1 MKTSEGRLHPFAA
14 VLVSLQIVKGLIV
27 PLIVIFLSKHSRS
40 GSGTPLYF
48 QVGWSLAALVGSIVW
63 GFLSWR
69 RFRYEVSEEQL
80 KVTQGVFVQKKT
92 FIPLER
98 IQSVDVTE
106 GVLHR
111 LFGLVRVEVQTAG
124 GQKPEAVFSALA
136 RGDAARLR
144 SMLEPGKAS
153 QGQGQGQGQG
163 EPGGVPVRSEPSKLR
178 LTYKLPVGS
187 LFVAALTTGGFGV
200 SVSLLAAAMGKL
212 DELFPDFQVYRYLWN
227 ALDAAMIPLFV
238 LGILLVTWMI
248 SAIASVLKFA
258 NFTITRKE
266 NKLLLTRGLLE
277 RRQVTVPL
285 RRIQAIRIVEE
296 PLWQLFGYS
305 ALYAE
310 TVGYGAQKREN
321 AHLFPLLRNREI
333 GEFVKRMTPQFE
345 VPASLKHHALPRRAL
360 WCYALPAP
368 LVLALAA
375 AAAGLITSW
384 AYVGLLLCPLV
395 MIWQWWRYRS
405 AGWSRE
411 GRMLVL
417 RFRRLAKTTA
427 VIPLSRVQSVSVE
440 IGPLQRRLGLSTL
453 QIAVASGRR
462 GAFFRL
468 AGLPEQEA
476 RKLARWYMD
485 RNKR

>member
-1 MKTSEGRLHPFAA
+1 MKTSKGRLHPFAA
-14 VLVSLQIVKGLIV
+14 ILVSLQIVKGLIV
-27 PLIVIFLSKHSRS
+27 PLIVILLSKHSRS
-40 GSGTPLYF
+40 GSDGPLYF
-48 QVGWSLAALVGSIVW
+48 QVGWSLVALVGSIVW
-63 GFLSWR
+63 GLLYWR
-69 RFRYEVSEEQL
+69 WFRYEVSDEQL

-124 GQKPEAVFSALA
+124 GRKPEAVFPALA
-136 RGDAARLR
+136 RGDASRLR
-144 SMLEPGKAS
+144 SMLEPGKAPHR
-153 QGQGQGQGQG
+153 QGQ
-163 EPGGVPVRSEPSKLR
+163 PGGVPAGNEPPKLR
-178 LTYKLPVGS
+178 LTYKLPAGS

-200 SVSLLAAAMGKL
+200 SVSLLTAAMSKL
-212 DELFPDFQVYRYLWN
+212 DELFPDFHVYRYLWN
-227 ALDAAMIPLFV
+227 ALDAAMIPLFA
-238 LGILLVTWMI
+238 LGILLLAWMI
-248 SAIASVLKFA
+248 STIASILKFA

-285 RRIQAIRIVEE
+285 RRIQAVRIVEE

-305 ALYAE
+305 AIYAE
-310 TVGYGAQKREN
+310 TVGYGAQKGEN

-368 LVLALAA
+368 LVLALASV
-375 AAAGLITSW
+375 AAGFIAPW
-384 AYVGLLLCPLV
+384 AYAGLLLCPLV

-417 RFRRLAKTTA
+417 RFRRLAKTTV

-440 IGPLQRRLGLSTL
+440 IGPLQSRLGLSTL
-453 QIAVASGRR
+453 RIAVASGGR

-476 RKLARWYMD
+476 RELARWYMD

>member
-1 MKTSEGRLHPFAA
+1 MKTSKGRLHPFAA
-14 VLVSLQIVKGLIV
+14 VLVSLQIAKGLIV
-27 PLIVIFLSKHSRS
+27 PLLVILLSEHSRS
-40 GSGTPLYF
+40 DPGAPFYF
-48 QVGWSLAALVGSIVW
+48 QIGWSLVALTGSIVW

-69 RFRYEVSEEQL
+69 RFRYDVSDGQL
-80 KVTQGVFVQKKT
+80 KVTQGIFVQKKS

-98 IQSVDVTE
+98 IQSVDLTE

-136 RGDAARLR
+136 RGEAARLR
-144 SMLEPGKAS
+144 SMLEPGKAL
-153 QGQGQGQGQG
+153 QGQ
-163 EPGGVPVRSEPSKLR
+163 PGAVPAGSEPPKLR

-200 SVSLLAAAMGKL
+200 SVSLLVAAMSKL

-227 ALDAAMIPLFV
+227 ALDAAMIPLFAS
-238 LGILLVTWMI
+238 GILLAAWMI
-248 SAIASVLKFA
+248 STIASVLRFA

-296 PLWQLFGYS
+296 PLWQLFGCS
-305 ALYAE
+305 AIYAE
-310 TVGYGAQKREN
+310 TVGYGAQKGEN
-321 AHLFPLLRNREI
+321 AYLFPLLRHREI

-345 VPASLKHHALPRRAL
+345 IPAALKYHALPRRAL

-375 AAAGLITSW
+375 VAAGLIAPW
-384 AYVGLLLCPLV
+384 AYAGLLLCPLV
-395 MIWQWWRYRS
+395 MAWQWWRYRS

-453 QIAVASGRR
+453 AIAVASSGH
-462 GAFFRL
+462 GAFFRV

-476 RKLARWYMD
+476 RELVRWYMD

>member
-1 MKTSEGRLHPFAA
+1 MKTSSMKTSSGRLHPFAA

-27 PLIVIFLSKHSRS
+27 PLLVILLSKHSH
-40 GSGTPLYF
+40 SGTGAPIYF
-48 QVGWSLAALVGSIVW
+48 QVGWSLVALAGSIVW

-69 RFRYEVSEEQL
+69 RFRYEVSDGQL
-80 KVTQGVFVQKKT
+80 KVIQGVFVQKKS

-98 IQSVDVTE
+98 IQSVDLTE

-124 GQKPEAVFSALA
+124 GQKPEAVFPALA
-136 RGDAARLR
+136 RGEAARLR
-144 SMLEPGKAS
+144 SMLEPGKAP
-153 QGQGQGQGQG
+153 QGQGQ
-163 EPGGVPVRSEPSKLR
+163 PGAVPAGSEPPKLR
-178 LTYKLPVGS
+178 MTYKLPAGS

-200 SVSLLAAAMGKL
+200 SVSLLTAAMSKL
-212 DELFPDFQVYRYLWN
+212 DEMFPDFHVYRYLWN
-227 ALDAAMIPLFV
+227 ALDAAMIPLFA
-238 LGILLVTWMI
+238 LGILLLAWMI
-248 SAIASVLKFA
+248 STIVSILKFA

-296 PLWQLFGYS
+296 PLWQLFGFS
-305 ALYAE
+305 AIYAE
-310 TVGYGAQKREN
+310 TVGYGAQKGEN
-321 AHLFPLLRNREI
+321 AHLFPLLRNREL

-345 VPASLKHHALPRRAL
+345 VPASPEHHALPRRAL

-375 AAAGLITSW
+375 IAAGLIAPW
-384 AYVGLLLCPLV
+384 AYAGLLLCPPV

-411 GRMLVL
+411 GRLLVI

-440 IGPLQRRLGLSTL
+440 TGPLQRRLGLSTL
-453 QIAVASGRR
+453 RVAVASSGR

-468 AGLPEQEA
+468 AGLPEPEA
-476 RKLARWYMD
+476 RELVRWYRD

>member
-27 PLIVIFLSKHSRS
+27 PLLVILLSRHSRS
-40 GSGTPLYF
+40 GSGAPLYF
-48 QVGWSLAALVGSIVW
+48 QVGWGLVALAGSIVW

-69 RFRYEVSEEQL
+69 RFRYEVSDEQL

-98 IQSVDVTE
+98 IQSVDLTE

-124 GQKPEAVFSALA
+124 GQKPEAVFPALA
-136 RGDAARLR
+136 REDALRLR
-144 SMLEPGKAS
+144 SMLEPGKAP
-153 QGQGQGQGQG
+153 QGQGQTGVLSLSAER
-163 EPGGVPVRSEPSKLR
+163 EPPKLR
-178 LTYKLPVGS
+178 LTYKLPAGS

-200 SVSLLAAAMGKL
+200 SVSLLAAAMSKL
-212 DELFPDFQVYRYLWN
+212 GELFPDAQVYRYLWN
-227 ALDAAMIPLFV
+227 AIDAVMIPLFA
-238 LGILLVTWMI
+238 LGILLVAWMI
-248 SAIASVLKFA
+248 STIAAVLKFA
-258 NFTITRKE
+258 NFTITRQE

-277 RRQVTVPL
+277 RRQATVPL
-285 RRIQAIRIVEE
+285 HRIQAIRIVEE
-296 PLWQLFGYS
+296 PLWQLFGFS

-310 TVGYGAQKREN
+310 TVGYGAQKGEN
-321 AHLFPLLRNREI
+321 AHLYPLLRNREI
-333 GEFVKRMTPQFE
+333 GEFVKRMTPPFE
-345 VPASLKHHALPRRAL
+345 VPASLKLHTLPRRAL

-375 AAAGLITSW
+375 VTAGLIAPW
-384 AYVGLLLCPLV
+384 AYAALLLCPIV
-395 MIWQWWRYRS
+395 MIWQGWRYWS

-440 IGPLQRRLGLSTL
+440 VGPLQRKLGLSTL
-453 QIAVASGRR
+453 RIAVASGGR

-468 AGLPEQEA
+468 AGVPEQEA
-476 RKLARWYMD
+476 RELVRWYMD

>member
-1 MKTSEGRLHPFAA
+1 MKTSSVKTSEGRLHPFAA
-14 VLVSLQIVKGLIV
+14 ALVSLQIVKGLIV

-40 GSGTPLYF
+40 GSGGPLYF
-48 QVGWSLAALVGSIVW
+48 QIGWSLIALAGSIVW

-69 RFRYEVSEEQL
+69 RFRYEVSDEQL

-144 SMLEPGKAS
+144 SMLEPGKAPQA
-153 QGQGQGQGQG
+153 QGQPGN
-163 EPGGVPVRSEPSKLR
+163 EPAKLR
-178 LTYKLPVGS
+178 LTYKLPAGS
-187 LFVAALTTGGFGV
+187 LFIAALTTGGFGV
-200 SVSLLAAAMGKL
+200 SVSLLAAVMGKL
-212 DELFPDFQVYRYLWN
+212 DELFPDFHVYRYLWN
-227 ALDAAMIPLFV
+227 ALDAAMIPLFA
-238 LGILLVTWMI
+238 LGILLVAWMI
-248 SAIASVLKFA
+248 AAIASVLKFA

-310 TVGYGAQKREN
+310 TVGYGAQKGEN

-360 WCYALPAP
+360 WCYMLSIP

-375 AAAGLITSW
+375 AAAGLIAPW
-384 AYVGLLLCPLV
+384 AYAGLLLCPLV
-395 MIWQWWRYRS
+395 MIWQWWRCRS

-440 IGPLQRRLGLSTL
+440 NGPLQRRLGLSTL
-453 QIAVASGRR
+453 QIAVASGGR

-476 RKLARWYMD
+476 RELARWYMD

>member
-27 PLIVIFLSKHSRS
+27 PLLVILLSKHSRS
-40 GSGTPLYF
+40 GSGSPLYF
-48 QVGWSLAALVGSIVW
+48 QVGWGLVALAGSIVW

-69 RFRYEVSEEQL
+69 RFRYEVSDEQL

-92 FIPLER
+92 FISLER
-98 IQSVDVTE
+98 IQSVDLME

-124 GQKPEAVFSALA
+124 GQKPEAVFPALA
-136 RGDAARLR
+136 REDALRLR
-144 SMLEPGKAS
+144 SMLEPGKAP
-153 QGQGQGQGQG
+153 QGQGQPGVLSLSAER
-163 EPGGVPVRSEPSKLR
+163 EPPKLR
-178 LTYKLPVGS
+178 LTYKLPAGS

-200 SVSLLAAAMGKL
+200 SVSLLAAAMSRL
-212 DELFPDFQVYRYLWN
+212 DELFPDAQVYRYLWN
-227 ALDAAMIPLFV
+227 ALDAAMIPVFA
-238 LGILLVTWMI
+238 LGILLVAWMI
-248 SAIASVLKFA
+248 STIASVLKFA

-296 PLWQLFGYS
+296 PLWQLFGFS

-310 TVGYGAQKREN
+310 TAGYGAQKGEN

-333 GEFVKRMTPQFE
+333 GEFAKRMTPLFE
-345 VPASLKHHALPRRAL
+345 VPASLKHHTLPRRAL

-375 AAAGLITSW
+375 VAAGLIAPW
-384 AYVGLLLCPLV
+384 AYAGLLLCPLV
-395 MIWQWWRYRS
+395 MIWQGWRYRS

-427 VIPLSRVQSVSVE
+427 VIPLPRVQSVSVE
-440 IGPLQRRLGLSTL
+440 IGPLQRKLGLSTL
-453 QIAVASGRR
+453 RIAVASGRR

-468 AGLPEQEA
+468 AGVPEQEA
-476 RKLARWYMD
+476 RELVRWYMD

>member
-27 PLIVIFLSKHSRS
+27 PLIVILLSKHSRS
-40 GSGTPLYF
+40 GSGAPLYF
-48 QVGWSLAALVGSIVW
+48 QVGWSLVALVGSIVW
-63 GFLSWR
+63 GFLFWR
-69 RFRYEVSEEQL
+69 RFRYEVSDEQL

-124 GQKPEAVFSALA
+124 GKKPEAIFPALA
-136 RGDAARLR
+136 RGDASRLR
-144 SMLEPGKAS
+144 SMLEPGKTP
-153 QGQGQGQGQG
+153 QGQGQ
-163 EPGGVPVRSEPSKLR
+163 PGGVPAGSEPAKLR
-178 LTYKLPVGS
+178 LTYKLPAGS
-187 LFVAALTTGGFGV
+187 LFIAALTTGGLGV

-212 DELFPDFQVYRYLWN
+212 DELFPDFHVYRYLWN
-227 ALDAAMIPLFV
+227 ALDAAMIPLFA
-238 LGILLVTWMI
+238 LGILLVAWMI
-248 SAIASVLKFA
+248 AAVASVLKFA

-305 ALYAE
+305 AIYAE
-310 TVGYGAQKREN
+310 TVGYGAQKGEN

-375 AAAGLITSW
+375 VAAGLIVSW
-384 AYVGLLLCPLV
+384 AYAGLLLCPLV

-411 GRMLVL
+411 GRMLIV

-427 VIPLSRVQSVSVE
+427 VIPLSRVQSVSME

-453 QIAVASGRR
+453 QIAVASGGR

-468 AGLPEQEA
+468 SGLPEQEA
-476 RKLARWYMD
+476 RELARWYMD
-485 RNKR
+485 RNKQ

>member
-1 MKTSEGRLHPFAA
+1 MKTSKGRLHPFAA
-14 VLVSLQIVKGLIV
+14 ILVSLQIVKGLIV
-27 PLIVIFLSKHSRS
+27 PLIVILLSKHSRS
-40 GSGTPLYF
+40 GSDGPLYF
-48 QVGWSLAALVGSIVW
+48 QVGWSLVALVGSIVW
-63 GFLSWR
+63 GLLYWR
-69 RFRYEVSEEQL
+69 RFRYEVSDEQL

-124 GQKPEAVFSALA
+124 GRKPEAVFSALA
-136 RGDAARLR
+136 RGDASRLR
-144 SMLEPGKAS
+144 SMLEPGKTP
-153 QGQGQGQGQG
+153 QGQGQ
-163 EPGGVPVRSEPSKLR
+163 PGVVPTGSEPAKLR
-178 LTYKLPVGS
+178 LTYKLPAGS
-187 LFVAALTTGGFGV
+187 LFIAALTTGGFGV

-212 DELFPDFQVYRYLWN
+212 DELFPDFHVYRYLWN
-227 ALDAAMIPLFV
+227 ALDAAMIPLFA
-238 LGILLVTWMI
+238 LGILLVAWMI
-248 SAIASVLKFA
+248 SAVASILKFA

-277 RRQVTVPL
+277 RRQVSVPL
-285 RRIQAIRIVEE
+285 RRIQAVRIVEE

-305 ALYAE
+305 AIYAE
-310 TVGYGAQKREN
+310 TVGYGAQKGEN

-345 VPASLKHHALPRRAL
+345 VPASLKHRALPRRAL

-375 AAAGLITSW
+375 IAAGLIAPW
-384 AYVGLLLCPLV
+384 AYAGLLLCPPV

-405 AGWSRE
+405 GGWSRE

-453 QIAVASGRR
+453 QIAVASGGR

-476 RKLARWYMD
+476 RELARWYMD

>member
-1 MKTSEGRLHPFAA
+1 MKTSSVKTSEGRLHPFAA

-27 PLIVIFLSKHSRS
+27 PLLVIFLSKHSRS
-40 GSGTPLYF
+40 GSSTPLYF
-48 QVGWSLAALVGSIVW
+48 QVGWSLVALAGSVVW

-69 RFRYEVSEEQL
+69 RFRYEVSDEQL

-144 SMLEPGKAS
+144 SMLEPGKAPQA
-153 QGQGQGQGQG
+153 QGQ
-163 EPGGVPVRSEPSKLR
+163 PGSEPAKLR
-178 LTYKLPVGS
+178 LTYKLPAGS
-187 LFVAALTTGGFGV
+187 LFIAALTTGGFGV
-200 SVSLLAAAMGKL
+200 SVSLLAAVMGKL
-212 DELFPDFQVYRYLWN
+212 DELFPDFHVYRYLWN
-227 ALDAAMIPLFV
+227 ALDAAMIPLFA
-238 LGILLVTWMI
+238 LGILLVAWMI
-248 SAIASVLKFA
+248 ATIVSVLKFA

-310 TVGYGAQKREN
+310 TVGYGAQKGEN

-360 WCYALPAP
+360 WCYMLPIP
-368 LVLALAA
+368 LVLALGA
-375 AAAGLITSW
+375 AAAGLIAPW
-384 AYVGLLLCPLV
+384 AYAGLLLCPLV
-395 MIWQWWRYRS
+395 MIWQWWRCRS
-405 AGWSRE
+405 AGWSGE

-453 QIAVASGRR
+453 QIAVASGGR

-476 RKLARWYMD
+476 RELARWYMD